1 MHIRAYISRSLI
13 NLFTSLFVSRRSK
26 YVHLGLDI
34 PLLSTRVSSEL
45 IEVIRNLEIESRD
58 SKYYFVFPRT
68 NTTKWK
74 YNHISI
80 LRRKISN
87 KASVKFINKSQKQVK
102 WKITFRRCYGHVV
115 LLVTIDLEGFELYQG
130 RLFPVDW

>member
-13 NLFTSLFVSRRSK
+13 NLFASLFVSRRSK

-45 IEVIRNLEIESRD
+45 IAVIRNLEIENRD
-58 SKYYFVFPRT
+58 SKYYFSFPRT

-102 WKITFRRCYGHVV
+102 
-115 LLVTIDLEGFELYQG
+115 
-130 RLFPVDW
+130 